1 MIITFTGNQ
10 IYIYIYQKLI
20 NLCSNLLQN
29 FSLRFATI
37 EPRRSC
43 FKRAFSTYV
52 PSTSLFPPDDS
63 QESLSPMMASSPLNK
78 LDSFFIL
85 TISQDH
91 KIKLWESTLESPLS
105 VVDDGFKDLALED
118 PFGSLLLIVNKKD
131 NVAHFLSSSDRS
143 TVINVWKIVEK

>member
-1 MIITFTGNQ
+1 MM
-10 IYIYIYQKLI
+10 
-20 NLCSNLLQN
+20 
-29 FSLRFATI
+29 
-37 EPRRSC
+37 
-43 FKRAFSTYV
+43 
-52 PSTSLFPPDDS
+52 TSS
-63 QESLSPMMASSPLNK
+63 SLSK